1 MSTEDVRVNQNTE
14 PETEEISEE
23 ALSEQRQVRREK
35 FTGSR
40 QKSVSC

>member
-23 ALSEQRQVRREK
+23 NLRIYRKPAEIRFLLK
-35 FTGSR
+35 NGM
-40 QKSVSC
+40 